1 MIGRHSATELGTG
14 RNRGIWPVLALIL
27 AAVLVPTACVLWF
40 MSAAMRNERLAVR
53 ETLTQ
58 AYASRVIEAQQQ
70 LDAFWDRRAGEISLR
85 PGEGPGEAFARL
97 ARSRLADSFIVLDE
111 RGYMAYPN
119 AAAVIPPVATTA
131 SAPACVPAAAPATMP
146 ATAPAIMPATAPGAE
161 SESLW
166 AEAEQAEFASASPDK
181 AAEVYAR
188 IVAAGGDDQ
197 AVARALIAQAR
208 CLVKADKRKQAAAI
222 LTESLEQ
229 PRFRRALDA
238 QGRLIIASGRLMA
251 LELMD
256 RKDPR
261 FAPAAKRLVDQVND
275 YRDLSMPA
283 GQRMFLM
290 TRLAELVPDA
300 RWPTLQAELS
310 CQEMSQGLSDFKA
323 PPKTKRLGSWYNGP
337 MSPATTIEYLR
348 AALPSSDLRAYGLF
362 RGRRVIDEAEGLLN
376 RGPAAMEAS
385 YRIINS
391 VVARP
396 ELGTPFLIK
405 GASRKHMT
413 DWRVGVYLNGPD
425 PFTAAAD
432 QRNAVY
438 LWTGILGI
446 AFIAVLAVALASYL
460 GRQMRLTRL
469 KNDLIATVSHELKTP
484 LASMRVLVDT
494 LREGRCADAKQAG
507 EYFDLI
513 AKENERLS
521 RLIDNFLTFSRM
533 ERNKRAFEF
542 ESVDVAGAV
551 RAAVAA
557 VGERF
562 SCPDARLDV
571 DLPADLPRI
580 RADRDALVTVLLN
593 LLDNAWKYSGDGKV
607 VKVRAYA
614 AGPSVCIEVAD
625 NGVGMSRRAM
635 SRIFDK
641 FYQVD
646 QTLSRKAGGCGL
658 GLSIVKFI
666 LDAHGGSI
674 DVKSQVRQGSM
685 FTVHLPA
692 ETKERRLNAEVA
704 ENAEKKTRETK
715 AGGGLEGLRD

>member
-1 MIGRHSATELGTG
+1 MISRRNATQLGTG
-14 RNRGIWPVLALIL
+14 RNWGIWPVLGVLL
-27 AAVLVPTACVLWF
+27 AAALVPAACVLWF
-40 MSAAMRNERLAVR
+40 MNAAMLNERLAVR
-53 ETLTQ
+53 EKLTR
-58 AYASRVIEAQQQ
+58 AYNTRLIEAQQQ
-70 LDAFWDRRAGEISLR
+70 IDEHWDRRAAELSLR
-85 PGEGPGEAFARL
+85 AGEGPGEAFARL
-97 ARSRLADSFIVLDE
+97 ARSALADSFVVLDE
-111 RGYMAYPN
+111 RGRAAYPN
-119 AAAVIPPVATTA
+119 AAAVAPPAATTA
-131 SAPACVPAAAPATMP
+131 SAPASRP
-146 ATAPAIMPATAPGAE
+146 ATAPSAE
-161 SESLW
+161 SGDLS
-166 AEAEQAEFASASPDK
+166 AEAEQAEFGLACPER

-188 IVAAGGDDQ
+188 VAATAGDSQ
-197 AVARALIAQAR
+197 AAARALIAQAR
-208 CLVKADKRKQAAAI
+208 CLVKADKRKEAAAI
-222 LTESLEQ
+222 LAEPLEL
-229 PRFRRALDA
+229 PRFRHALDA
-238 QGRLIIASGRLMA
+238 QGRLIVASARLMS
-251 LELMD
+251 LELMGH
-256 RKDPR
+256 KDPR
-261 FAPAAKRLVDQVND
+261 FAPAARRLIDQVND

-283 GQRMFLM
+283 AQRMFLM
-290 TRLAELVPDA
+290 TRLAELDPDV
-300 RWPTLQAELS
+300 RWPTLQAEIM
-310 CQEMSQGLSDFKA
+310 CQEMSQRLSDFKD
-323 PPKTKRLGSWYNGP
+323 PPKVKRLISGYYGP
-337 MSPATTIEYLR
+337 ERPATNVQYLE
-348 AALPSSDLRAYGLF
+348 AALASSDSRVRGLF
-362 RGRRVIDEAEGLLN
+362 RGRRVIDEIERLLN
-376 RGPAAMEAS
+376 RGPAATEAS
-385 YRIINS
+385 YRIISS

-396 ELGTPFLIK
+396 ELGTPFLRTN
-405 GASRKHMT
+405 ASNRHMT
-413 DWRVGVYLNGPD
+413 DWSVAIFLNGPD
-425 PFTAAAD
+425 PFAQAAKR
-432 QRNAVY
+432 QNAVY

-446 AFIAVLAVALASYL
+446 AFIAVLAAVLASYL

-542 ESVDVAGAV
+542 ESVDVADAV

-557 VGERF
+557 VRDRF
-562 SCPDARLDV
+562 SPPDARLDV

-593 LLDNAWKYSGDGKV
+593 LLDNAWKYSGDDKA

-614 AGPSVCIEVAD
+614 ADGSVFIEVAD

-674 DVKSQVRQGSM
+674 DVKSQPGKGSK
-685 FTVHLPA
+685 FTVRLPA
-692 ETKERRLNAEVA
+692 QGEKAEQPTVKEEGRGLPQRRRDSEV
-704 ENAEKKTRETK
+704 
-715 AGGGLEGLRD
+715 

>member
-1 MIGRHSATELGTG
+1 MMARYDNMGTG

-40 MSAAMRNERLAVR
+40 MTAAMRNERLAVR

-111 RGYMAYPN
+111 RGYLAYPN
-119 AAAVIPPVATTA
+119 AAAVTPPAATTA
-131 SAPACVPAAAPATMP
+131 SAPASVPAAAPATMP
-146 ATAPAIMPATAPGAE
+146 ATAPATMPATAPGAE

-188 IVAAGGDDQ
+188 IAATAGGDDQ

-208 CLVKADKRKQAAAI
+208 CLAKADKRKQAAAI

-229 PRFRRALDA
+229 PRLRYALDA
-238 QGRLIIASGRLMA
+238 HGRLIVASARLMS
-251 LELMD
+251 LELMGH
-256 RKDPR
+256 KDPR
-261 FAPAAKRLVDQVND
+261 FAPAAKRLGDQVND

-283 GQRMFLM
+283 SQRAFLM
-290 TRLAELVPDA
+290 TRLAELAPDT

-310 CQEMSQGLSDFKA
+310 CQELSQGLSDFKD
-323 PPKTKRLGSWYNGP
+323 PPKVKRLVSSYSGP
-337 MSPATTIEYLR
+337 TSPATTIEYLR

-405 GASRKHMT
+405 GASRKHMS
-413 DWRVGVYLNGPD
+413 DWRVEVYLNGPD

-446 AFIAVLAVALASYL
+446 AFIAILAAAMASYL

-494 LREGRCADAKQAG
+494 LREGRCTDDRQAS

-513 AKENERLS
+513 AHENERLS

-542 ESVDVAGAV
+542 TSVDVAGAV

-557 VGERF
+557 VRERF
-562 SCPDARLDV
+562 SPPGARLEV
-571 DLPADLPRI
+571 DLPADLPQV
-580 RADRDALVTVLLN
+580 RADRDAMVTVLLN
-593 LLDNAWKYSGDGKV
+593 LLDNAWKYSGDDKS
-607 VKVRAYA
+607 VKVRAFTD
-614 AGPSVCIEVAD
+614 GSSVCIEVAD

-646 QTLSRKAGGCGL
+646 QTLARKAGGCGL

-674 DVKSQVRQGSM
+674 DVKSLPGKGST
-685 FTVHLPA
+685 FTIRLPA
-692 ETKERRLNAEVA
+692 GKEEERLNAEHA
-704 ENAEKKTRETK
+704 EGAEKK
-715 AGGGLEGLRD
+715 